1 MTGLA
6 ISNEKNI
13 ERQIELI
20 ILVPTERTLDIII
33 KTPTVS
39 YNLMIGLLC
48 LFLTAFSKICEFAD
62 DLVSVELG
70 SSNRFAI

>member
-1 MTGLA
+1 MAEYIPGAAQMTGLA

-39 YNLMIGLLC
+39 NNLMIGLLHY
-48 LFLTAFSKICEFAD
+48 FENTF
-62 DLVSVELG
+62 
-70 SSNRFAI
+70 